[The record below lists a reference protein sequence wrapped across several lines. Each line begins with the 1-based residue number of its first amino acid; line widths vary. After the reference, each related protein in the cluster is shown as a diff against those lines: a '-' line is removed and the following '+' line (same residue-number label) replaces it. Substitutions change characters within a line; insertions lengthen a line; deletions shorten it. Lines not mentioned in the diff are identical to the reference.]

1 MTNLLNHWSL
11 GDQRVH
17 VAFYLHEDE
26 GHGAQRSKLAQT
38 VDRIFPEGA
47 RKLELGDSSADE
59 LAYELR
65 TPVIRDDDDFTRE
78 FFERLRELFDSTAE
92 FSPHYTQ
99 IPTDEL
105 GRVLPH
111 D

>member
-1 MTNLLNHWSL
+1 MANLLNHWSL
-11 GDQRVH
+11 GDQRLH

-26 GHGAQRSKLAQT
+26 GHNVQRSKIAQAI
-38 VDRIFPEGA
+38 DRLFPDSA
-47 RKLELGDSSADE
+47 RRLDLGDSSAEE
-59 LAYELR
+59 LAYEFR
-65 TPVIRDDDDFTRE
+65 TPVIRDDDEFTRE
-78 FFERLRELFDSTAE
+78 FFGRLRELFDNTAE

-105 GRVLPH
+105 DKVLPH